1 MALTASRALVR
12 QTERWFIRRGVPYM
26 IEDYRFRR
34 HVLPRMLPFLAFV
47 SVTSLL
53 WLVRRWADQD
63 YWWWVLAG
71 TLAAGALVWT
81 GLTAFSGRLPR
92 FSRRTAGAI
101 LVCYAVMPLVVP
113 SLEFLIS
120 QSNSSPGVGERI
132 SEQHT
137 SFAGA
142 VAAFLSIFTVLF
154 AAAWLT
160 TAYGVVPLIRRGL
173 RHAVHDMRNS
183 VRIQGRALPTL
194 LFVTL
199 FFFFTGELWQATDRL
214 SWTRVWAV
222 VVLLASVTV
231 LATATRLRDEIGRVE
246 QELHPARLS
255 KDCRRTPL
263 DGLPMEE
270 IAPDGAL
277 KPVPLH
283 RQQVGNLLLMLATRQ
298 LIQATVVGVGLFTF
312 FLMLGWLVVLPETAE
327 QWIGAPPRLSAA
339 TFGLPVALLRNALI
353 LAAFGSMYFAVTS
366 MSDAEHRRQFFA
378 PILDEVERTLAVRA
392 VYLAV
397 REIVLPTQTA
407 LDAESAATPG
417 PPRQRA
423 SPAGERS
430 EVRSD
435 LGGDDV

>member
-12 QTERWFIRRGVPYM
+12 QTERWFVRRGVPLM

-71 TLAAGALVWT
+71 TLAVGTLVWT
-81 GLTAFSGRLPR
+81 GLTAFGRRLPR
-92 FSRRTAGAI
+92 FSRKTAGAI
-101 LVCYAVMPLVVP
+101 LVCYAVMPVIVP
-113 SLEFLIS
+113 LLEFLIS
-120 QSNSSPGVGERI
+120 RSNSSPGVGVGERI

-142 VAAFLSIFTVLF
+142 VAAFLSIFAVLF
-154 AAAWLT
+154 AAAWLAT
-160 TAYGVVPLIRRGL
+160 TYGVVPLVRRGL

-214 SWTRVWAV
+214 SWSRVWAV

-263 DGLPMEE
+263 AELPMEE

-277 KPVPLH
+277 KPVPLKP
-283 RQQVGNLLLMLATRQ
+283 QQVGNLLLMLATRQ

-397 REIVLPTQTA
+397 RDIVLPAPSPPHIPSQPTSAPTTPDPTTDA
-407 LDAESAATPG
+407 LGS
-417 PPRQRA
+417 
-423 SPAGERS
+423 SP
-430 EVRSD
+430 
-435 LGGDDV
+435 